1 MKSHAYVRRK
11 LPLAGVLARFL
22 MMAFLIFA
30 TFNPSYYSISTWL
43 LGGPAMLS
51 IKVCAAF
58 GLALVWLIVLRLAL
72 AGLGRL
78 GLVYIGL
85 ALLTLSLIEAQFAVL
100 RVFSGYALTLL
111 AELALTIVLTFGL
124 VFSYWVRQA
133 SGQSA
138 VVKRPP

>member
-22 MMAFLIFA
+22 LVSLLIFA
-30 TFNPSYYSISTWL
+30 TFNPSYYSILTWIA
-43 LGGPAMLS
+43 GSSSPIS
-51 IKVCAAF
+51 IKAF
-58 GLALVWLIVLRLAL
+58 VMFTLALSWMIILRFSL

-78 GLVYIGL
+78 GLLYVAATGL
-85 ALLTLSLIEAQFAVL
+85 ALFLLEMRFGFLPSVSAYTLTILI
-100 RVFSGYALTLL
+100 
-111 AELALTIVLTFGL
+111 ELALAVIVTFGL